1 MFLKGLAIL
10 YLTAQVD
17 NKVFCLMLGK
27 SPSEEAAMA
36 ILDVDHVNVTTS
48 DLERMRRF
56 YTEVLGLKEGV
67 RPPFTRPGAWMYLGE
82 RAVVHIST
90 GRVPAG
96 QSSDAFDHIA
106 FKANDLEATRAQLRL
121 HGVAFTEFGVPD
133 RQLHQLFLRDPEGMQ
148 IELVF
153 SGEDARIAREEGAA
167 VDVTQRGD
175 LAKSLK

>member
-1 MFLKGLAIL
+1 
-10 YLTAQVD
+10 
-17 NKVFCLMLGK
+17 
-27 SPSEEAAMA
+27 
-36 ILDVDHVNVTTS
+36 
-48 DLERMRRF
+48 
-56 YTEVLGLKEGV
+56 
-67 RPPFTRPGAWMYLGE
+67 MYVGE

-90 GRVPAG
+90 GRVPVG

-106 FKANDLEATRAQLRL
+106 FKANDLEVTRARLRR

-153 SGEDARIAREEGAA
+153 SGEDARFALNEGAA
-167 VDVTQRGD
+167 VDVTQRGG

>member
-1 MFLKGLAIL
+1 
-10 YLTAQVD
+10 
-17 NKVFCLMLGK
+17 
-27 SPSEEAAMA
+27 MA
-36 ILDVDHVNVTTS
+36 IWDVDHVNVTTS

-56 YTEVLGLKEGV
+56 YTEVLGLTEGA
-67 RPPFTRPGAWMYLGE
+67 RPPFSRPGAWMYVGE

-90 GRVPAG
+90 GRVPVG

-106 FKANDLEATRAQLRL
+106 FKANDLEVTRARLRR
-121 HGVAFTEFGVPD
+121 HGFAFTEFGVPD

-153 SGEDARIAREEGAA
+153 SGEDARFALNEGAA
-167 VDVTQRGD
+167 VDVTQRGS